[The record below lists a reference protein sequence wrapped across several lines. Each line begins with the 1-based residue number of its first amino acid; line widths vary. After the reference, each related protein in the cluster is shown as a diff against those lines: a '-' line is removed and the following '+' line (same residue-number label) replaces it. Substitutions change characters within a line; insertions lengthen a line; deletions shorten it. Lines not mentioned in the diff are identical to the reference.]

1 MFENLFSLKGKVAL
15 VNGASKE
22 MGSAVAY
29 ALAEYGAD
37 VAVTARSADQ
47 LAAVAARIQSMG
59 RKGLAIPMDLTRFSE
74 FPALMDR
81 VVNELGGLDI
91 MVNVHGGGEGDFKNF
106 GPFMRTTEDK
116 WDYMVNINLKSQ
128 AFLCLAAANV
138 MKNRGG
144 GRIINVSSASV
155 NGPSI
160 FESIYGAAKAGLEHL
175 SRTLS
180 VEWARY
186 GIRVNVVTPGLI
198 NTANGTNLAFATP
211 QAEAALR
218 NSMPLG
224 RIGEGSDIAAAV
236 LFFASP
242 ASEWVTGT
250 RIVVDGGAPD
260 SRGIFETH
268 HKGPIVGAR
277 KPKP

>member
-1 MFENLFSLKGKVAL
+1 MADFFSLKGKVAL

-37 VAVTARSADQ
+37 VAVTARSAGQ
-47 LAAVAARIQSMG
+47 LNAVAAKIRSMG
-59 RKGLAIPMDLTRFSE
+59 RKALAVPMDLTKFAE
-74 FPALMDR
+74 FPGLMDR

-116 WDYMVNINLKSQ
+116 WDFMMNINLKSQ
-128 AFLCLAAANV
+128 ALLCLAAANI

-144 GRIINVSSASV
+144 GRIINVSSTSV
-155 NGPSI
+155 NGAAL

-175 SRTLS
+175 SHTLS

-211 QAEAALR
+211 EAEAALR
-218 NSMPLG
+218 DSMPLG

-236 LFFASP
+236 LYFAAP
-242 ASEWVTGT
+242 ASDWVTGA
-250 RIVVDGGAPD
+250 RLVVDGGAPD
-260 SRGIFETH
+260 AHTIFETH
-268 HKGPIVGAR
+268 HRGSNLGR
-277 KPKP
+277 NKPKE